1 MNTTAFVYKWT
12 HIPTGK
18 WYIGSRTKKGCSPT
32 DGYICSSRTIK
43 PMIVENQTE
52 WVRTILCIGH
62 PEDMLALEARYL
74 TVLDAKH
81 DPMSFNMHNG
91 DGKFTTAG
99 KTAWNKGIKRP
110 TGRVAWNRGLNKNN
124 NEVMAKVSEKRQA
137 QPAHNKGKPMSD
149 EQKVKMSIA
158 MTGKVSPKKGKP
170 GPKQTAE
177 ANAKRAEA
185 LKGRVSPNK
194 GRTHVASEERKEKIR
209 AALLAYHAN
218 KKGA

>member
-18 WYIGSRTKKGCSPT
+18 WYIGSRTKKGCSPA

-43 PMIVENQTE
+43 PMIIENQAE
-52 WVRTILCIGH
+52 WVRTILCIGY

-74 TVLDAKH
+74 TALDAKH

-99 KTAWNKGIKRP
+99 MPAHNKGKPGKKGGIPWNKGKVCPSISA
-110 TGRVAWNRGLNKNN
+110 GRAGI
-124 NEVMAKVSEKRQA
+124 A
-137 QPAHNKGKPMSD
+137 PHNKGKPMSD
-149 EQKVKMSIA
+149 EQKAKISESSK
-158 MTGKVSPKKGKP
+158 GKVSPKKGKP
-170 GPKQTAE
+170 GAPQTAE
-177 ANAKRAEA
+177 SNAKRSATQT
-185 LKGRVSPNK
+185 GRKQSPEHIAK
-194 GRTHVASEERKEKIR
+194 R
-209 AALLAYHAN
+209 AQARRDYYAN

>member
-1 MNTTAFVYKWT
+1 MGTTAFVYKWT

-18 WYIGSRTKKGCSPT
+18 WYIGSRTKKGCSPA

-52 WVRTILCIGH
+52 WVRTILCIGY

-74 TVLDAKH
+74 TALDAKH

-99 KTAWNKGIKRP
+99 TIPWNKGGGKPIGKP
-110 TGRVAWNRGLNKNN
+110 AWNRGLTKAN
-124 NEVMAKVSEKRQA
+124 NESMAKVSEKRQA

-149 EQKVKMSIA
+149 AQKIKMSIA

-170 GPKQTAE
+170 GAPQTAE
-177 ANAKRAEA
+177 ANAKRSATQT
-185 LKGRVSPNK
+185 GRKQSPEHIAK
-194 GRTHVASEERKEKIR
+194 R
-209 AALLAYHAN
+209 AQARRDYYAN